1 MALSFALCLNSF
13 TVSRTKVSIGQK
25 KIIQKSKLKFEDGAE
40 MKTERTWVETRDIF
54 MKLLYLSFEFSV
66 AV

>member
-40 MKTERTWVETRDIF
+40 MKTEKLRETR
-54 MKLLYLSFEFSV
+54 ERT
-66 AV
+66 